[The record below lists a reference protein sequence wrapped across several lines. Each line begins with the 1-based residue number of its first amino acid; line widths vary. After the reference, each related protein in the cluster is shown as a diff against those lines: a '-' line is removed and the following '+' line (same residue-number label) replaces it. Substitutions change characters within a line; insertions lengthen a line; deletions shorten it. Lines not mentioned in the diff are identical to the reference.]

1 MARGLL
7 LAGMICLFPGDCG
20 AGSDERRLLHFLFV
34 ERFYSP
40 LERPV
45 ANESLPIRVNFTL
58 DLQQIIDVDEKNQII
73 HTNIW
78 LQMKWRAANLVWDP
92 LEYGGI
98 TTIRVPAQ
106 KVWIP
111 DILMYNSADEKFDAT
126 FHTKVV
132 VSSDGSCLWV
142 PPGMLK
148 STCDIDITWFPFDE
162 QKCEMKFGS
171 WSHDGRFLD
180 LHEEDPAG
188 GNTRTFYPNGEWQ
201 LIGVPVRRNV
211 VAYECCPEVYID
223 LVYTIHIRRR
233 TLYYGFNIIIPCL
246 LISSMSLLLFLLPP
260 DAGEKISL
268 GVTILLSLMV
278 FLLLVAETMPP
289 TSDALPLIGIY
300 FCCIM
305 VMTSL
310 SVLFTVVVLNF
321 HYRGPETHTMPP
333 WIKLGVNVVLAKVLR
348 MSRPP
353 LVKRRQSVCRY
364 RLADVQASERT
375 THSLLPNLLESEE
388 EYRHQQESN
397 GLSRHT
403 RGSSCTSDWIR
414 PPPLVSRDTHVQQGD
429 DTMLTECC
437 GHVTRE
443 LTNVL
448 HEVRKITAR
457 LRQDEEET
465 EVKSEWR
472 FAALVIDRLCLWIC
486 LAATL
491 ISTLAILCS
500 APHLIA

>member
-1 MARGLL
+1 MKTVHFIQFA
-7 LAGMICLFPGDCG
+7 ASLFHF
-20 AGSDERRLLHFLFV
+20 AINFSEQGSNELRLLHYLF
-34 ERFYSP
+34 EDRFYSP
-40 LERPV
+40 FERPV
-45 ANESLPIRVNFTL
+45 ANESMPIRVNFTL

-78 LQMKWRAANLVWDP
+78 LQMKWRASNLVWDP
-92 LEYGGI
+92 AEYGGI
-98 TTIRVPAQ
+98 DSIRVPAQ
-106 KVWIP
+106 KIWLP

-132 VSSDGSCLWV
+132 VNSDGSCLWV

-148 STCDIDITWFPFDE
+148 STCSIDITWFPFDD
-162 QKCEMKFGS
+162 QKCDMKFGS
-171 WSHDGRFLD
+171 WSHDGRYLD
-180 LHEEDPAG
+180 LHMEDPNG
-188 GNTRTFYPNGEWQ
+188 GNTQTFYRNGEWE
-201 LIGVPVRRNV
+201 LLGVPVKRNV
-211 VAYECCPEVYID
+211 MSYECCPEFYID

-321 HYRGPETHTMPP
+321 HYRGPETHELPI
-333 WIKLGVNVVLAKVLR
+333 WVKIGVNTALAGVLC
-348 MSRPP
+348 MQRPP
-353 LVKRRQSVCRY
+353 AEKRRQSVCCH
-364 RLADVQASERT
+364 RLGDIPLGDRSN
-375 THSLLPNLLESEE
+375 HFLLPNLLESED
-388 EYRHQQESN
+388 EYRYQQENNGISYLTRGDSDRSRPPSVSLNDGTPQQYPDGRFLENAN
-397 GLSRHT
+397 GLVRNL
-403 RGSSCTSDWIR
+403 SSI
-414 PPPLVSRDTHVQQGD
+414 LI
-429 DTMLTECC
+429 
-437 GHVTRE
+437 
-443 LTNVL
+443 
-448 HEVRKITAR
+448 EVRKVTAK
-457 LRQDEEET
+457 LRQEEEET
-465 EVKSEWR
+465 EIKNEWR

-486 LAATL
+486 LVTTL
-491 ISTLAILCS
+491 VSTLAILCS
-500 APHLIA
+500 APHLVA